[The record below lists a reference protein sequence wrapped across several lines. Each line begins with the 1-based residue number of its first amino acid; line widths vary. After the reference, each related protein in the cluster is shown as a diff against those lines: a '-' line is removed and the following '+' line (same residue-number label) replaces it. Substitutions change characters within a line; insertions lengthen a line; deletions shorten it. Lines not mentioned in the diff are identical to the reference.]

1 MSSNSGDDL
10 TFSRKVVGGLIGA
23 ITNTHSVESYA
34 RATGHAHTAAMDEA
48 TAELLRAVRELQA
61 DLQRVRATEQT
72 AALVA
77 ALAETEEEITIT
89 GQAGPI
95 RRERLRELLSDSQA
109 LMNILASAGALAG
122 LLGM

>member
-1 MSSNSGDDL
+1 MSGNSGDDL

-23 ITNTHSVESYA
+23 INNTHSVESYA
-34 RATGHAHTAAMDEA
+34 HATGHAHAAARDEA
-48 TAELLRAVRELQA
+48 TAELLRAVQELQA
-61 DLQRVRATEQT
+61 DLQRVLATDQT

-77 ALAETEEEITIT
+77 ALAETEEEITTT

-95 RRERLRELLSDSQA
+95 HRERLRELLADSQA
-109 LMNILASAGALAG
+109 LTHILASAGALAG